1 MTSKPKRR
9 LVNYSLL
16 GSGTCHVAGY
26 TVEYVGVSMQRN
38 GHLVK
43 EGMHFSVKEVAA
55 CLEGEPGMRVRVHR
69 NGCGGPFWENSEN
82 FMVIEQDVPLPS
94 SQFTNSSLP
103 VGNSSPSSLLRAAKP
118 SSVAGSQLRYKKNCP
133 GCRSMAYLT
142 EGICVE
148 CSEGLKVSYN
158 DVVVCQ
164 SATDPGAVW
173 LEYSLLQDKNGP
185 WSEECRINE
194 ITRTISKRKSYRR
207 YKKAELATR
216 AVGTPGRISSATAG
230 SAACALGQYGYPAGL
245 GRWWYVPITVENG
258 DMQPSSTT
266 SGSAEEAVRP
276 RVDQCSGETKS
287 RPRIKQEW
295 LHDLKKRLM
304 GDEAPPMME
313 GPTSIEQG
321 PAGFGLEDRARSR
334 CLEDAKAGM
343 EPLVMHGSSTQ
354 RGQELH
360 DLCGYQ
366 KQGDAQRNIERTAKD
381 DDRCVICL
389 EIEANYVCV
398 PCGHICVCDNCQH
411 SVKGFCPIC
420 RQEVAQLMQVFFPSR
435 LW

>member
-1 MTSKPKRR
+1 
-9 LVNYSLL
+9 
-16 GSGTCHVAGY
+16 
-26 TVEYVGVSMQRN
+26 MQRN
-38 GHLVK
+38 GHSVK
-43 EGMHFSVKEVAA
+43 EGMHFRVMEVAA
-55 CLEGEPGMRVRVHR
+55 GEPGTRVRVHKD
-69 NGCGGPFWENSEN
+69 GCGGPFWENSEN
-82 FMVIEQDVPLPS
+82 FIVIKQDVPLPS
-94 SQFTNSSLP
+94 SRFTNSSLP
-103 VGNSSPSSLLRAAKP
+103 VGNSPPSSLLRAARP
-118 SSVAGSQLRYKKNCP
+118 SSVAGSQLPYKKNCP

-185 WSEECRINE
+185 WSEQCRINE
-194 ITRTISKRKSYRR
+194 ITRTISERKSYRR

-230 SAACALGQYGYPAGL
+230 SAACALGQYGYPAEP
-245 GRWWYVPITVENG
+245 GRWWYVPITVENE
-258 DMQPSSTT
+258 DLQPSSTT

-276 RVDQCSGETKS
+276 RVDQCSVETKS
-287 RPRIKQEW
+287 RPRIKQEC
-295 LHDLKKRLM
+295 LYDLKKRLM

-321 PAGFGLEDRARSR
+321 PAGFGLEDRSRSR

-354 RGQELH
+354 RGQ
-360 DLCGYQ
+360 
-366 KQGDAQRNIERTAKD
+366 GDAQRNVERTAMD
-381 DDRCVICL
+381 EDCCVICWVL
-389 EIEANYVCV
+389 EANFACV
-398 PCGHICVCDNCQH
+398 PCGHICVCENCRECL
-411 SVKGFCPIC
+411 KGVCPMC
-420 RQEVAQLMQVFFPSR
+420 RQPAAQLMKVFFASR
-435 LW
+435 QS